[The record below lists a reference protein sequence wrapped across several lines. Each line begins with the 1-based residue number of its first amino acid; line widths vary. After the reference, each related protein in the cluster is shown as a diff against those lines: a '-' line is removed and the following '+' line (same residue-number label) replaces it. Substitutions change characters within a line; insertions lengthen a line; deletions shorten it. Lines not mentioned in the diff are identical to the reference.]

1 LSKARDE
8 KIKLLA
14 NALNTAAGSCF
25 TVGFVGPT
33 VAVLIDLGGAQARIT
48 VWMLATSL
56 PPSCYISSA
65 GSSWTNSIMTPE
77 LIFVSLILPAIVV
90 VGAWIGVKLH
100 ERDLKRTYGR

>member
-1 LSKARDE
+1 MPEPRLSKARDE

-48 VWMLATSL
+48 VWMLATNSL
-56 PPSCYISSA
+56 GWLFA
-65 GSSWTNSIMTPE
+65 AVV
-77 LIFVSLILPAIVV
+77 LHIL
-90 VGAWIGVKLH
+90 
-100 ERDLKRTYGR
+100 GRKQLDQLDHDS